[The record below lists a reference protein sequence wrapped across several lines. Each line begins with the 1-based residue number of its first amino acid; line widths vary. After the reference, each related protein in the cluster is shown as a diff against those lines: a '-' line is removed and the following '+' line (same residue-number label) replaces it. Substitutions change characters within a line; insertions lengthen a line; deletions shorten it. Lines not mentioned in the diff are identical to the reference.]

1 MSLILGIIKCD
12 DDTIDESL
20 LQAMY
25 TPLKDFPQVR
35 FDKISVDEAS
45 FGKILNYGT
54 PEDVFDSQPVYLS
67 EQNILF
73 TAQGRIDNRDEL
85 AKVLGIKANDAVSDS
100 YFILKAY
107 LKYGEE
113 VQHKIK
119 GEWSLAVYNYN
130 KKELFLARDTQGYTV
145 LFFLKT
151 DKYFAFSTSLKS
163 ILALPFFKKE
173 LNEEYFVS
181 ALSLW
186 KVREKFISNETFYQ
200 NVFYLQGG
208 FLLKFKNREFTI
220 NQYWPPENICE
231 THYKNKQD
239 YADEMSDLI
248 YKAVERRLRSYK
260 PVASMLSGGL
270 DSSMVSYIAA
280 DLLKKQNKAL
290 TTYSHVP
297 LYKQALLNDPT
308 AQERVLDE
316 TPFIEATVRASG
328 NINPQYLYS
337 EYVSPVQGSSESLD
351 ILDGFIHGAG
361 NAYWMTDIYKT
372 CAQQGYGALLSG
384 EGGNGSTS
392 FAAIDYRQA
401 HNFQRFIRNPI
412 NYLRRQVAKPLV
424 LKYFSA
430 VSVFNTFEKAIKA
443 GYTNARI
450 LERYNIM
457 KEVRNKNEVFLQ
469 YYQNVLESKK
479 SFINYYQLRSVL
491 GASFGNYYGIELRDP
506 TTDIDVMNF
515 FLTIPNDVFFD
526 DNFNNKMLVKRM
538 MHNKMPN
545 EVLFARKKGLQSSDL
560 IFRVRKSKAELLNEL
575 SGLKKS
581 SLVMDYIDMDK
592 LEKNLK
598 TYLDNDNIET
608 ADTIHLVMKTMQA
621 ASFLQKMF

>member
-1 MSLILGIIKCD
+1 MSLIFGLVKYD
-12 DDTIDESL
+12 DDKIDESL

-25 TPLKDFPQVR
+25 KPLKDFPQVR
-35 FDKISVDEAS
+35 YDKISTHEAS

-54 PEDVFDSQPVYLS
+54 PEDMFDSQPVYLS
-67 EQNILF
+67 EHNRLF

-85 AKVLGIKANDAVSDS
+85 AKVLGMNAHDTVSDS
-100 YFILKAY
+100 YFILQAY

-113 VQHKIK
+113 VQHKLK

-130 KKELFLARDTQGYTV
+130 TKELFLARDTQGYTV
-145 LFFLKT
+145 LYFYKT
-151 DKYFAFSTSLKS
+151 DKYFSFSTSLKS
-163 ILALPFFKKE
+163 ILSLPVFKKE

-181 ALSLW
+181 ALNLW
-186 KVREKFISNETFYQ
+186 KVREKFASNETFYK

-208 FLLKFKNREFTI
+208 CLLKFKNREFTI
-220 NQYWPPENICE
+220 KQYWPPENIRE
-231 THYKNKQD
+231 TYYKNKQD

-248 YKAVERRLRSYK
+248 YKAVDRRLRSYK

-280 DLLKKQNKAL
+280 DLLKKHNKTL

-297 LYKQALLNDPT
+297 LYKQALLNDPM
-308 AQERVLDE
+308 AQKRVLDE

-328 NINPQYLYS
+328 NINSQYLYS
-337 EYVSPVQGSSESLD
+337 ERISPVQGSSESLD
-351 ILDGFIHGAG
+351 VLDGFIHGAG
-361 NAYWMTDIYKT
+361 NAYWLTDIYKT
-372 CAQQGYGALLSG
+372 CAQQSYGTLLTG

-392 FAAIDYRQA
+392 FSAIDYRQA
-401 HNFQRFIRNPI
+401 HSIRRFIRNPI

-424 LKYFSA
+424 LKYFST
-430 VSVFNTFEKAIKA
+430 VSVFNTFEKSIKA

-450 LERYNIM
+450 LDRYQIM
-457 KEVRNKNEVFLQ
+457 KDVRNKNEGFLP
-469 YYQNVLESKK
+469 YYHHVLESKK
-479 SFINYYQLRSVL
+479 NFMTYYHLRSVL

-526 DNFNNKMLVKRM
+526 DNFNNRMLVKRM
-538 MHNKMPN
+538 MRNKMPD

-560 IFRVRKSKAELLNEL
+560 IFRVRNSKEELLNEL
-575 SGLKKS
+575 SGLKNS

-592 LEKNLK
+592 LENNLRM
-598 TYLDNDNIET
+598 YLDNDSMQT
-608 ADTIHLVMKTMQA
+608 TDSVHLVIKTMQA
-621 ASFLQKMF
+621 ARFLQKNF

>member
-1 MSLILGIIKCD
+1 MSLILGIIKYD
-12 DDTIDESL
+12 DDTIDEGL

-25 TPLKDFPQVR
+25 EPLKDFPQVR
-35 FDKISVDEAS
+35 FDKISIKEAS

-54 PEDVFDSQPVYLS
+54 PEDVFDSQPIYLS

-85 AKVLGIKANDAVSDS
+85 AKVLGINAHDTVSDS
-100 YFILKAY
+100 YFMLQAY
-107 LKYGEE
+107 LKYREE
-113 VQHKIK
+113 VQHKLK
-119 GEWSLAVYNYN
+119 GEWSLAVYKYN
-130 KKELFLARDTQGYTV
+130 TKELFLARDTQGYTV
-145 LFFLKT
+145 LYFYKT

-163 ILALPFFKKE
+163 ILALPVFKKE

-186 KVREKFISNETFYQ
+186 KVKEKFAGNETFYQ

-208 FLLKFKNREFTI
+208 FLLKFKNRDFTI
-220 NQYWPPENICE
+220 NQYWPPENVQE

-239 YADEMSDLI
+239 YSDEMSGLI
-248 YKAVERRLRSYK
+248 YKAVDRRLRSYK

-280 DLLKKQNKAL
+280 DLLKQQNKTL

-297 LYKQALLNDPT
+297 LYKQGLLNDPM

-316 TPFIEATVRASG
+316 TPFIEATVKASG
-328 NINPQYLYS
+328 NINAHYLNS
-337 EYVSPVQGSSESLD
+337 AHVSPLQGSLEFID

-361 NAYWMTDIYKT
+361 NAYWLTDIYKT
-372 CAQQGYGALLSG
+372 CAQQGYGVLLTG

-430 VSVFNTFEKAIKA
+430 ASLFNTFEKAIRA
-443 GYTNARI
+443 GYTNTRI

-457 KEVRNKNEVFLQ
+457 KDVKNKNEGFLL
-469 YYQNVLESKK
+469 YYQHVLESKK
-479 SFINYYQLRSVL
+479 SFINYYHLRSVL

-526 DNFNNKMLVKRM
+526 DHFNNKMLVKRM
-538 MHNKMPN
+538 MHNKMPDK
-545 EVLFARKKGLQSSDL
+545 VLFARKKGLQSSDL
-560 IFRVRKSKAELLNEL
+560 IFRVRNSKEEMHNEL

-581 SLVMDYIDMDK
+581 PLVMDYIDMDK

-598 TYLDNDNIET
+598 MYLDNDNIET
-608 ADTIHLVMKTMQA
+608 TDTIHLVMKTMQA
-621 ASFLQKMF
+621 ASFLQRMF